1 MKEDDRLKC
10 LLEETKMV
18 QRIIS
23 RMSNNSF
30 LIKGWSLTLVV
41 VSLLLI
47 GGIYNNDYYL
57 VALVPLIVFWILDAY
72 FLRLEK
78 LYEALYDWLI
88 ENRPICD
95 DCLLEM
101 NRGKLEKRFG
111 KKIPSLVQTMFSR
124 TLLAFYIFLL
134 VVIVI
139 FILRFILSS
148 VRIVI

>member
-41 VSLLLI
+41 ASLLVI
-47 GGIYNNDYYL
+47 GGFYNNDYYL
-57 VALVPLIVFWILDAY
+57 VALIPLIVFWILDAY
-72 FLRLEK
+72 FVRLER
-78 LYEALYDWLI
+78 LYGALYDWLI

-101 NRGKLEKRFG
+101 NRVRLEKRFG
-111 KKIPSLVQTMFSR
+111 KNIPSLVETMFSR
-124 TLLAFYIFLL
+124 ALLGFYVFLL

-148 VRIVI
+148 VRVVI